1 MSEVPLHTAR
11 RTQSAGAQ
19 SSRSDE
25 ANETIARLAKLSPLD
40 YDRVRQAEAERLGA
54 RVTTL
59 DTAVERA
66 RPRDNAND
74 GRQGEAL
81 TFERPAPWDHAVDG
95 EALYDELEATFT
107 RYLALPKGAAPALA
121 LWTLH
126 TYVFDRFA
134 ITPRL
139 AVVSAEKGSG
149 KTTVLRLLEHLACKT
164 LLAAHVTPAALF
176 RTLAI
181 AQPTLLI
188 DEADTFMNG
197 NSELRGIINSGH
209 GNDGRLIRNVG
220 DDHEPRKFST
230 WGPVAIAAIGDLPDT
245 IMDRALVIPMRRR
258 RSDEPVERFR
268 LDRTSALTPL
278 ARQCERL
285 AQDTLHKAA
294 ALDPACPDWM
304 PDRAADNWRILFAI
318 ADTIGERIAAKAR
331 AAARALTP
339 TTAAPTDGTMLLED
353 IRREFNDRATDR
365 IASAELVAALTKR
378 EDRPWPEWKH
388 GQPLTTRQLAKLLA
402 PFGVAPTQAREG
414 GRVIRCYDLKDLE
427 DTFARYLPSLSATAV
442 QARQTAALTLIS
454 SATRPDSVPD
464 RKPED
469 ANNAAPCTEVPDE
482 PPETPPDLRLR
493 IKPGLRDA

>member
-1 MSEVPLHTAR
+1 MNEVPLHMAR
-11 RTQSAGAQ
+11 RLKTKAQ
-19 SSRSDE
+19 TLGETE
-25 ANETIARLAKLSPLD
+25 ANETIARLAKLSPFE

-59 DTAVERA
+59 DDAVA
-66 RPRDNAND
+66 RLRPKDGATD

-81 TFERPAPWDHAVDG
+81 TFERPEPWHEPVNG
-95 EALYDELEATFT
+95 EALYDALEATFT
-107 RYLALPKGAAPALA
+107 RHLALPKGAPTALA

-149 KTTVLRLLEHLACKT
+149 KTTVLRLLEYLACKT
-164 LLAAHVTPAALF
+164 LLAAHVTPAAMF

-181 AQPTLLI
+181 AKPTLLI

-197 NSELRGIINSGH
+197 NNELRGIINSGH

-230 WGPVAIAAIGDLPDT
+230 WGPVALAAIGDLPDT

-258 RSDEPVERFR
+258 RADEPVERFR
-268 LDRTSALTPL
+268 LDRKAALTPL

-294 ALDPACPDWM
+294 ALDPDCPDWM

-318 ADTIGERIAAKAR
+318 ADTLGDRIAAKAR

-339 TTAAPTDGTMLLED
+339 HTAAPTDGTMLLED
-353 IRREFNDRATDR
+353 IRREFTDREVDR
-365 IASAELVAALTKR
+365 IASADLVAALTKR

-402 PFGVAPTQAREG
+402 PFGIGPTQGWAANRNTRGYARSDFEDTWSRYLAASAARPLEPKHSAAIRALPSDSDGDGLAPERPSNVNESRGSSTPPRPTLVSAGG
-414 GRVIRCYDLKDLE
+414 GRM
-427 DTFARYLPSLSATAV
+427 
-442 QARQTAALTLIS
+442 
-454 SATRPDSVPD
+454 
-464 RKPED
+464 
-469 ANNAAPCTEVPDE
+469 
-482 PPETPPDLRLR
+482 
-493 IKPGLRDA
+493 KPGILE

>member
-1 MSEVPLHTAR
+1 MNEVPLHMAR
-11 RTQSAGAQ
+11 RLQTKAATPAESEQ
-19 SSRSDE
+19 
-25 ANETIARLAKLSPLD
+25 NETIARLAKLSPFE

-59 DTAVERA
+59 DEAVARA
-66 RPRDNAND
+66 RPKDGAND

-81 TFERPAPWDHAVDG
+81 TFERPEPWHEPVNG
-95 EALYDELEATFT
+95 EALYGALEATFT
-107 RYLALPKGAAPALA
+107 RHLALPKGAAPALA

-149 KTTVLRLLEHLACKT
+149 KTTVLRLLEYLACKT
-164 LLAAHVTPAALF
+164 LLAAHVTPAAMF

-181 AQPTLLI
+181 AKPTLLI

-197 NSELRGIINSGH
+197 NNELRGIINSGH

-230 WGPVAIAAIGDLPDT
+230 WGPVALAAIGDLPDT

-258 RSDEPVERFR
+258 RADEPVERFR
-268 LDRTSALTPL
+268 LDRTSALAPL

-285 AQDTLHKAA
+285 AQDVLHKAA
-294 ALDPACPDWM
+294 NLDPDCPAWM

-318 ADTIGERIAAKAR
+318 ADVLGERIAAKAR

-339 TTAAPTDGTMLLED
+339 QTAAPTDGTMLLED
-353 IRREFNDRATDR
+353 IRREFTDRETDR
-365 IASAELVAALTKR
+365 IASADLVAALTKR

-388 GQPLTTRQLAKLLA
+388 GQPLSTRQLAKLLA
-402 PFGVAPTQAREG
+402 PFGIVPAQWWENSRATRGYLLP
-414 GRVIRCYDLKDLE
+414 DLE
-427 DTFARYLPSLSATAV
+427 DSFARYLPPSSGRPGGSSISAV
-442 QARQTAALTLIS
+442 S
-454 SATRPDSVPD
+454 SASRGGRTGEILPIGIVAKANRSAGY
-464 RKPED
+464 PEL
-469 ANNAAPCTEVPDE
+469 PTEPVRSADGPG
-482 PPETPPDLRLR
+482 RM
-493 IKPGLRDA
+493 KPGLREES

>member
-1 MSEVPLHTAR
+1 MSEVSIHAAR
-11 RTQSAGAQ
+11 RTQVTGA
-19 SSRSDE
+19 DGA
-25 ANETIARLAKLSPLD
+25 ANETIARLAKLSPLE

-81 TFERPAPWDHAVDG
+81 TFERPTPWPDPVDG
-95 EALYDELEATFT
+95 EALYDELERTFT

-139 AVVSAEKGSG
+139 AIVSAEKGSG

-181 AQPTLLI
+181 ARPTLLI

-258 RSDEPVERFR
+258 RSDEPVDRFR
-268 LDRTSALTPL
+268 LDRTATFAPI
-278 ARQCERL
+278 ARKCERL
-285 AQDTLHKAA
+285 AQDVLQQAA
-294 ALDPACPDWM
+294 ANDPACPDWM
-304 PDRAADNWRILFAI
+304 PDRPADNWRILFAI
-318 ADTIGERIAAKAR
+318 ADALGSRIAAAAR

-339 TTAAPTDGTMLLED
+339 HTAAPTDGTMLLED
-353 IRREFNDRATDR
+353 IRREFAERATDR

-388 GQPLTTRQLAKLLA
+388 GQPLSTRQLAKLLA
-402 PFGVAPTQAREG
+402 PFGIGPTQGWDGIRNTRGYAR
-414 GRVIRCYDLKDLE
+414 DDFE
-427 DTFARYLPSLSATAV
+427 DTWARYLPSTSTVRTLEPKPAVVLRAIPSVKANESLADQNNENTKRSAPLSTLAV
-442 QARQTAALTLIS
+442 PVAGYGHGR
-454 SATRPDSVPD
+454 V
-464 RKPED
+464 
-469 ANNAAPCTEVPDE
+469 
-482 PPETPPDLRLR
+482 
-493 IKPGLRDA
+493 KPGMVD